1 MPRVI
6 TAITAAVTDGSS
18 FRDALKIYGGDLVTD
33 YGHELLFGT
42 HVDVQA
48 ERARD
53 AIELALVTEEVGLD
67 LVSVSDHPY
76 WPERLDCMS
85 LLSVIVGR
93 TRKVK
98 VLSNLANLPLRPP
111 PMLARTAATL
121 DILSGGRFELG
132 VGTGSAQMWD
142 LILADGGPQRS
153 PGESIEAL
161 DEAIQVIR
169 ALWTPGPDVRFEG
182 THYSLGGVKPGPFP
196 VHNMSIWI
204 GAYQPRL
211 LRLAGR
217 VADGFLPSSPFM
229 PPERLP
235 GANQIIDEAA
245 IKAGRSPAAVRR
257 VYNIAGEFTGTGS
270 GFLLGPPKMWIEQ
283 LVELTLIQ
291 GMSVYNLYRV
301 GSADIIRQFAAEVA
315 PAVREIVTAERA
327 RRA

>member
-1 MPRVI
+1 
-6 TAITAAVTDGSS
+6 
-18 FRDALKIYGGDLVTD
+18 
-33 YGHELLFGT
+33 
-42 HVDVQA
+42 
-48 ERARD
+48 
-53 AIELALVTEEVGLD
+53 
-67 LVSVSDHPY
+67 
-76 WPERLDCMS
+76 
-85 LLSVIVGR
+85 
-93 TRKVK
+93 
-98 VLSNLANLPLRPP
+98 
-111 PMLARTAATL
+111 
-121 DILSGGRFELG
+121 
-132 VGTGSAQMWD
+132 MWD

-245 IKAGRSPAAVRR
+245 IKAGRSPGAVRR